1 VRRGYQKGS
10 LKVFRGKWVA
20 QWWEGSHRRNRV
32 IGCAKKMSKSQ
43 ARAKLADVVAA
54 VNNAVEL
61 RIENLTVRDF
71 VEQTFLPFYR
81 HKWKPS
87 TVMTNEDRFKNHI
100 IADFGGSLI
109 RALARDDLQAM
120 LDRKAADGYSYSLV
134 AHLRWD
140 LKQMY
145 DLAFSE
151 GLVPRNP
158 ATILFVPRGVPRPS
172 HRVMNFEEVKKL
184 FGLLE
189 QRELLISK
197 LAIYAGLRPGEIF
210 GLKWGKLIGESAEI
224 RHRVYRGQVD
234 TPKTH
239 NSVREVALPKGLV
252 SEIERWR
259 KISVNTH
266 TEAWVFPSETGKTP
280 LSKDNCWRRHF
291 EPKLEPEGLGW
302 VNFQVMRRTHS
313 TLMSFLKVDPKLVA
327 DQMGHTLDV
336 NQNVYTQVGMA
347 RRKEAVE
354 LLESAVGT
362 A

>member
-43 ARAKLADVVAA
+43 ARVKLADVVAA
-54 VNNAVEL
+54 VNNAEEF

-81 HKWKPS
+81 RKWKPS

-109 RALARDDLQAM
+109 RTLGRDDLQAM
-120 LDRKAADGYSYSLV
+120 LDRKAADGFSYSLV

-140 LKQMY
+140 LKQIY
-145 DLAFSE
+145 NLAFSE
-151 GLVPRNP
+151 GLVSRNP

-172 HRVMNFEEVKKL
+172 HRVMNFEEVKRL

-189 QRELLISK
+189 QRERLISM
-197 LAIYAGLRPGEIF
+197 LAILVGMRPGEIF
-210 GLKWGKLIGESAEI
+210 GLKWGKLEGKSADI
-224 RHRVYRGQVD
+224 HQRVYRGQLD
-234 TPKTH
+234 SPKTH
-239 NSVREVALPKGLV
+239 HSLRQVALPKGLIG
-252 SEIERWR
+252 EIEAWR
-259 KISVNTH
+259 RRSLDARPG
-266 TEAWVFPSETGKTP
+266 AWVFPSETGKTP
-280 LSKDNCWRRHF
+280 ITKDNCWRRHIA
-291 EPKLEPEGLGW
+291 PKLVPEGLGW

-336 NQNVYTQVGMA
+336 NQNIYTLA
-347 RRKEAVE
+347 PLERRLEAVN
-354 LLESAVGT
+354 LLESAVT
-362 A
+362 ST